1 MNKRQQKNKQ
11 NKGFKKY
18 LVAFWLL
25 FIGCFAAVIFFFLC
39 ASWGVFGPMPTF
51 DELENPASNVATEI
65 ISSDG
70 KTIGKFYLENRVPVK
85 YEDLPQHLVDA
96 LIATEDERFREHSGI
111 DARGTLR
118 AITSVGSSGGA
129 STITQ
134 QLAKLL
140 FHGEGSRSLMRRLT
154 QKAKEWVIAVKLE
167 RQYTK
172 EEILT
177 MYLNKADFVN
187 NAVGIRSAA
196 RVYLGKEPKDL
207 TVDEAAMF
215 VGMLQNPSYYNPV
228 RRAELVQKRRNVVL
242 HQMARNG
249 YITQAEREEFQA
261 IPLKLNF
268 TPESHREGIAT
279 YFREYLRDFMR
290 RWVKENAKKDGS
302 TYDIYRDGLKIYVS
316 IDSRM
321 QKYAEEAVEEHIS
334 NLQEEFFIQQKRNKN
349 APFYNISEEETEKII
364 NRAMKTS
371 ERWRQMKE
379 QGKSEDEILKSFQEK
394 TEMRVFS
401 WKGEIDT
408 LMTPRDSIL
417 YYKHFLQ
424 TGVMSLEPQT
434 GHIKAWVGGINYK
447 HFQYDHVGQ
456 GARQVGSTFK
466 PFVYATA
473 IEQLHYSP
481 CDSIIDSPFTMPKG
495 RYGISQDWSPQ
506 NSSRTYKGIMTLKQ
520 ALANSVNTVT
530 AKLMDKVGPKAV
542 VDMTRNLGVSSDI
555 PQTPAIALGAV
566 DITVSDMVAA
576 FSTFANQGIYVK
588 PTFVTRIEDKNGVVL
603 FSGIPET
610 KDVMSKDVAYAIIKL
625 LEGVTESGSGVRLR
639 TTWQGTGYKRVTGHP
654 YKFTNPI
661 AGKTGTTQ
669 NQSDGWFI
677 GMVPNLA
684 TGVWVG
690 NDDRAAHFSG
700 MVYGQGATMALP
712 IWGLYMKKCYA
723 DKTLEVSSS
732 DFEMPE
738 NLSIRVDCTK
748 AVQDETDENSEELS
762 INEFDF

>member
-25 FIGCFAAVIFFFLC
+25 FIGSFVAVIFFFLC

-334 NLQEEFFIQQKRNKN
+334 NLQDEFFIQQK
-349 APFYNISEEETEKII
+349 
-364 NRAMKTS
+364 
-371 ERWRQMKE
+371 
-379 QGKSEDEILKSFQEK
+379 
-394 TEMRVFS
+394 
-401 WKGEIDT
+401 
-408 LMTPRDSIL
+408 
-417 YYKHFLQ
+417 
-424 TGVMSLEPQT
+424 
-434 GHIKAWVGGINYK
+434 
-447 HFQYDHVGQ
+447 
-456 GARQVGSTFK
+456 
-466 PFVYATA
+466 
-473 IEQLHYSP
+473 
-481 CDSIIDSPFTMPKG
+481 
-495 RYGISQDWSPQ
+495 
-506 NSSRTYKGIMTLKQ
+506 
-520 ALANSVNTVT
+520 
-530 AKLMDKVGPKAV
+530 
-542 VDMTRNLGVSSDI
+542 
-555 PQTPAIALGAV
+555 
-566 DITVSDMVAA
+566 
-576 FSTFANQGIYVK
+576 
-588 PTFVTRIEDKNGVVL
+588 
-603 FSGIPET
+603 
-610 KDVMSKDVAYAIIKL
+610 
-625 LEGVTESGSGVRLR
+625 
-639 TTWQGTGYKRVTGHP
+639 
-654 YKFTNPI
+654 
-661 AGKTGTTQ
+661 
-669 NQSDGWFI
+669 
-677 GMVPNLA
+677 
-684 TGVWVG
+684 
-690 NDDRAAHFSG
+690 
-700 MVYGQGATMALP
+700 
-712 IWGLYMKKCYA
+712 
-723 DKTLEVSSS
+723 
-732 DFEMPE
+732 
-738 NLSIRVDCTK
+738 
-748 AVQDETDENSEELS
+748 
-762 INEFDF
+762 

>member
-1 MNKRQQKNKQ
+1 
-11 NKGFKKY
+11 
-18 LVAFWLL
+18 
-25 FIGCFAAVIFFFLC
+25 
-39 ASWGVFGPMPTF
+39 
-51 DELENPASNVATEI
+51 
-65 ISSDG
+65 
-70 KTIGKFYLENRVPVK
+70 
-85 YEDLPQHLVDA
+85 
-96 LIATEDERFREHSGI
+96 
-111 DARGTLR
+111 
-118 AITSVGSSGGA
+118 
-129 STITQ
+129 
-134 QLAKLL
+134 
-140 FHGEGSRSLMRRLT
+140 
-154 QKAKEWVIAVKLE
+154 
-167 RQYTK
+167 
-172 EEILT
+172 
-177 MYLNKADFVN
+177 
-187 NAVGIRSAA
+187 
-196 RVYLGKEPKDL
+196 
-207 TVDEAAMF
+207 
-215 VGMLQNPSYYNPV
+215 
-228 RRAELVQKRRNVVL
+228 
-242 HQMARNG
+242 
-249 YITQAEREEFQA
+249 
-261 IPLKLNF
+261 
-268 TPESHREGIAT
+268 
-279 YFREYLRDFMR
+279 
-290 RWVKENAKKDGS
+290 
-302 TYDIYRDGLKIYVS
+302 
-316 IDSRM
+316 
-321 QKYAEEAVEEHIS
+321 
-334 NLQEEFFIQQKRNKN
+334 
-349 APFYNISEEETEKII
+349 
-364 NRAMKTS
+364 
-371 ERWRQMKE
+371 MKE

-408 LMTPRDSIL
+408 LMTPRDSII

-654 YKFTNPI
+654 
-661 AGKTGTTQ
+661 
-669 NQSDGWFI
+669 
-677 GMVPNLA
+677 
-684 TGVWVG
+684 
-690 NDDRAAHFSG
+690 
-700 MVYGQGATMALP
+700 
-712 IWGLYMKKCYA
+712 
-723 DKTLEVSSS
+723 
-732 DFEMPE
+732 
-738 NLSIRVDCTK
+738 
-748 AVQDETDENSEELS
+748 
-762 INEFDF
+762 